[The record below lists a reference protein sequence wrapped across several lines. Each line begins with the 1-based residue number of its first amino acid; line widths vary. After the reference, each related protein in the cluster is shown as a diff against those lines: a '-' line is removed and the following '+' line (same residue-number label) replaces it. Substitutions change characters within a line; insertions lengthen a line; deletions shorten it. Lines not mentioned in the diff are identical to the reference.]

1 MVSTRTWP
9 NFFTSDS
16 DLLRTVL
23 VWLLLEVWAGEHVF
37 NLLLLW
43 LVLGHARVRHCL
55 VEILFVR
62 NFDRTCPVEELL
74 CLGLEML
81 CLMKSS
87 RWLCFCLLTYLH
99 SSSVDATLSTPW
111 VDATLV
117 HVVTTAVRSIRKYL
131 VIKECHVT
139 LLILSWPV
147 STRLSIHWWRIE
159 HKVLSLWKHLVSCK
173 HTFTDIVSL
182 GVSDGL
188 VTRDVA
194 HELATRA
201 RTFISLVGFTFRLIA
216 HASISQSIA
225 SFFWTYS
232 LQLVAKLLSSV

>member
-1 MVSTRTWP
+1 MVSTCTWP

-23 VWLLLEVWAGEHVF
+23 VWLVLEVWAGKHVF

-43 LVLGHARVRHCL
+43 LILGHARVRHRL

-62 NFDRTCPVEELL
+62 NFDRTCPVKELL
-74 CLGLEML
+74 CLGLQML
-81 CLMKSS
+81 CLMKCS

-99 SSSVDATLSTPW
+99 STSVDATLSTSW

-117 HVVTTAVRSIRKYL
+117 HVVTTTVGSVCKHL
-131 VIKECHVT
+131 VVKECHVA
-139 LLILSWPV
+139 LLILSWPI
-147 STRLSIHWWRIE
+147 SSRLSIHWWRIE
-159 HKVLSLWKHLVSCK
+159 HKVLSLWKHLVSRK
-173 HTFTDIVSL
+173 HAFTNIVSL
-182 GVSDGL
+182 GVSNGL

-201 RTFISLVGFTFRLIA
+201 RTLISLVCFTLWLIA
-216 HASISQSIA
+216 HASISETIA